1 MKIYQKKSI
10 IFLVFILNDEIFDIL
25 KKDMIIMFTS

>member
-25 KKDMIIMFTS
+25 KKDMTIMFTS